1 MSVNPDL
8 AAAEESN
15 RLLNTDIPRI
25 PVTGE
30 LRFKE
35 VEWESGDKRKTL
47 QQYQW
52 SSEDS
57 KHDWYDV
64 PMVTE

>member
-8 AAAEESN
+8 AAHEESN
-15 RLLNTDIPRI
+15 RVIGCDIKRI
-25 PVTGE
+25 PNTGE

-35 VEWESGDKRKTL
+35 VEWEGGEKRRIL

-52 SSEDS
+52 STEDG
-57 KHDWYDV
+57 KHDFYDV